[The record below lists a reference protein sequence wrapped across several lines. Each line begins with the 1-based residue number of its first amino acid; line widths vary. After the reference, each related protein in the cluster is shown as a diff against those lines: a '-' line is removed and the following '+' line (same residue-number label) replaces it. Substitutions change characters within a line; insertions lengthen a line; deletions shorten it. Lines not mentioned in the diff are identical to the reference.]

1 VSGESIPWGRITFAL
16 VSSMFGIS
24 IYFLLPLALLSFNI
38 GLLLAIFFMLLCA
51 MLLGFVMLTFNF
63 QYLAERAVV
72 AIFFVFASAATKNI
86 VLKNLATHRVFITL
100 THR

>member
-1 VSGESIPWGRITFAL
+1 MPWGRITFAL

-38 GLLLAIFFMLLCA
+38 GLLLAIFFVLLCS

-63 QYLAERAVV
+63 QYLVERGVV
-72 AIFFVFASAATKNI
+72 AVFFFFAGAATRNI
-86 VLKNLATHRVFITL
+86 ILKNLATHRVYIQ
-100 THR
+100 